1 MNVNPEVMAAHN
13 REQKIAKERALSLL
27 SGKPTPACPVE
38 FAMIHGL
45 PIWAVK
51 HAIRMNHEKT

>member
-1 MNVNPEVMAAHN
+1 MRVDPTVMQRHN
-13 REQKIAKERALSLL
+13 QEQAIAKARALDLL
-27 SGKPTPACPVE
+27 SGKPAPACPVE

-51 HAIRMNHEKT
+51 HAIKVNRQQ